1 MSDDVKM
8 WGDEEY
14 WGIGYEYDP
23 QFFLTESQIELQKK
37 LIELCRT
44 TLSVNALESD
54 KGYIFPRKNFE
65 ALASMGLLG
74 LFVPKELGGMGEN
87 HVCMAMVV
95 ETVARYGCPSTAMCL
110 TMHYGACSLQPCS
123 AITTT
128 KRSRTSCAGSTRT
141 A

>member
-8 WGDEEY
+8 WGGEEF

-23 QFFLTESQIELQKK
+23 MFFLTDRQKRIQK
-37 LIELCRT
+37 DLMELCRT

-54 KGYIFPRKNFE
+54 KEFIFPRKNFE

-87 HVCMAMVV
+87 HVAMAMVC

-110 TMHYGACSLQPCS
+110 TMHYGAC
-123 AITTT
+123 
-128 KRSRTSCAGSTRT
+128 
-141 A
+141 